1 MKTSFLT
8 AIIICL
14 FSLSVGAQH
23 MHGQPSTPTMK
34 ETKKAPSSL
43 AKVLPL
49 YYDISNALVNG
60 DAAKASSKAF
70 DFVKA
75 INDADMN
82 AFSGKEMEVF
92 MDAQKKL
99 AQDGR
104 KLVGAKDIEVQRNA
118 FVDLSAHMTEL
129 IKGVQ
134 VTFDPVYEITCPM
147 KKASW
152 LSSDATVKNPYFGKQ
167 MLSCGKVTGTIN

>member
-8 AIIICL
+8 AIVICL
-14 FSLSVGAQH
+14 FTLSVNAQH
-23 MHGQPSTPTMK
+23 MHGQPSMPAMK

-43 AKVLPL
+43 SKVLPL

-70 DFVKA
+70 DLVKA

-82 AFSGKEMEVF
+82 AFKGKEMEVF

-99 AQDGR
+99 AKDGR
-104 KLVGAKDIEVQRNA
+104 KLVETKDIEKQRTA
-118 FVDLSAHMTEL
+118 FVELSSHMTEL
-129 IKGVQ
+129 IKGAKI
-134 VTFDPVYEITCPM
+134 TFDPVYEVTCPM

-152 LSSDATVKNPYFGKQ
+152 LSGDATVKNPYYGKQ
-167 MLSCGKVTGTIN
+167 MLSCGKVTGNIN

>member
-8 AIIICL
+8 AIVICL
-14 FSLSVGAQH
+14 FSLSVQAQH
-23 MHGQPSTPTMK
+23 MHGQPSMPAMK

-43 AKVLPL
+43 TKVLPL
-49 YYDISNALVNG
+49 YYDISNALTNA
-60 DAAKASSKAF
+60 DADKASSKAF
-70 DFVKA
+70 EFVKA

-82 AFSGKEMEVF
+82 AFKEKEMEVF
-92 MDAQKKL
+92 MDVQKKL

-104 KLVGAKDIEVQRNA
+104 KLVETKDIEKQRNA

-129 IKGVQ
+129 IKGVT

-152 LSSDATVKNPYFGKQ
+152 LSSEAAVKNPYFGKQ
-167 MLSCGKVTGTIN
+167 MLSCGKVTGKIN